1 MLVSAFKTRQC
12 KNPKGHIAMKTQN
25 LKCLPFICASYRIVC
40 QTPLEK
46 LLQIIT
52 LIFLEIISIS
62 NLIQRKMTY
71 NPHIYHQ
78 TENNQKLNFSLQKFE
93 NKSKLVVPMLK
104 HHIMRD
110 IQGS

>member
-1 MLVSAFKTRQC
+1 
-12 KNPKGHIAMKTQN
+12 
-25 LKCLPFICASYRIVC
+25 
-40 QTPLEK
+40 
-46 LLQIIT
+46 
-52 LIFLEIISIS
+52 
-62 NLIQRKMTY
+62 MTY

-78 TENNQKLNFSLQKFE
+78 TENNKKLNFSLQKFE